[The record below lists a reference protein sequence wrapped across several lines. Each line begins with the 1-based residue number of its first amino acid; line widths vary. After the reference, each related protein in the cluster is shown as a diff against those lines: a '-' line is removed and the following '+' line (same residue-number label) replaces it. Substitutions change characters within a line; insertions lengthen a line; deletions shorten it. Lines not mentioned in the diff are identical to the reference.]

1 PMSLPAWT
9 TGAFPMATAKP
20 LEERLEPPMVRV
32 ELQPAAQPP
41 TLPATVGAF
50 RIAGGFRAW
59 DLFEDHTPS
68 CSAFTWAPRA
78 PTTASASTRAARGRN
93 TTYSSSNQHQLGDGH
108 RLKSHC
114 HRFRSPRM
122 AR

>member
-1 PMSLPAWT
+1 
-9 TGAFPMATAKP
+9 MATAKP
-20 LEERLEPPMVRV
+20 LEERLERRMVRV
-32 ELQPAAQPP
+32 ELQPP

-114 HRFRSPRM
+114 HRFRSPR
-122 AR
+122 RLR